1 MRVNDNN
8 GVNIS
13 TEPNQETV
21 TKPSPLIVDI
31 NTAKSTRF
39 TSESFSNAELM
50 VYEKSNDFALAY
62 YNMPGNAQKLMIAG
76 LTCVHNINKVNP
88 ISQEEL
94 DKGFWC
100 SAPIVH
106 VAKLMG
112 YDVEEKANKSFYRA
126 IKKAAEQ
133 VVKAT
138 VTMEDKEIQSFDTF
152 SVINRILYN
161 PQGDGRVYFHFTG
174 GTSQYYLNNVANFTV
189 YSLILNQHVAER
201 GNVGAVRLAEVLKTN
216 LFKAKK
222 SPDGKVVVYYD
233 YVDLRCMLSL
243 VDMDDPR
250 IDKILKSKSYAGYLN
265 QEAVAYNRML
275 EIEKIDEWLSKTENG
290 RYMKSNRTSKFTN
303 YWNFV
308 QRVLDPTQKVFLQCI
323 RDYPDLMD
331 MVFEYE
337 PRKYRSKVIG
347 IYFTIYTVEAY
358 KKKELEQGVQ
368 MSLFDILG
376 EFEGKQNDD
385 IERIEDASVLEVTQ
399 GDVENEAKNRKR
411 SRKKKSD
418 LAVENMQ
425 KLEKYFA
432 SVSNPQ
438 YKLGMT
444 ELFILS
450 QSAPAETI
458 IEKYELMERTQGVR
472 EPLKWMVAAI
482 QKDFKDVA
490 PAGKPSTGKNNKF
503 NNFQQNEYD
512 FEELESKLVANNF
525 EEE

>member
-1 MRVNDNN
+1 MRYSENN
-8 GVNIS
+8 GINIS
-13 TEPNQETV
+13 QEPNQESI
-21 TKPSPLIVDI
+21 TKPSPLMESI

-94 DKGFWC
+94 DRGFWC

-216 LFKAKK
+216 LYKAKK
-222 SPDGKVVVYYD
+222 SPEGKVLVYYD
-233 YVDLRCMLSL
+233 YVDIRCMLSL

-250 IDKILKSKSYAGYLN
+250 IDRILKNKSYAGYVN
-265 QEAVAYNRML
+265 QEAVAYDRMR
-275 EIEKIDEWLSKTENG
+275 EIEKIDEWLTKTENG

-331 MVFEYE
+331 MMFEYE
-337 PRKYRSKVIG
+337 PRKYKDKVIG

-358 KKKELEQGVQ
+358 KKKELEKGVQ
-368 MSLFDILG
+368 MSLFDILK
-376 EFEGKQNDD
+376 EVENKSTDD
-385 IERIEDASVLEVTQ
+385 LEVIEDASVLEVTQ
-399 GDVENEAKNRKR
+399 GDVENEAKTRKR
-411 SRKKKSD
+411 TRKKKSD
-418 LAVENMQ
+418 LAVENM
-425 KLEKYFA
+425 KRLEQYFA
-432 SVSNPQ
+432 GLTNPR

-450 QSAPAETI
+450 QSASADVI
-458 IEKYELMERTQGVR
+458 IEKYEIMEHTQGVR

-482 QKDFKDVA
+482 QNNYQADPVVDK
-490 PAGKPSTGKNNKF
+490 STQKGRKF
-503 NNFQQNEYD
+503 HNFQQNEYD
-512 FEELESKLVANNF
+512 FEDLESKLVANQAS
-525 EEE
+525 ESE